1 MLGGGLVLRRSF
13 WASWSS
19 LSSLV
24 VSSSFLWN
32 TSASGEDQAHAETR
46 CCCIKS
52 SECVRAQRLWGLL
65 VSPPT

>member
-32 TSASGEDQAHAETR
+32 TSASVGDQAHAETR
-46 CCCIKS
+46 CCCIQS
-52 SECVRAQRLWGLL
+52 SKCVHAQRLWGSL